1 MLLQLFK
8 ITILGEGGLQP
19 TEIVFHCDQGS
30 GAVLITR
37 REVEKMGSLKGKI
50 SSLRG
55 LRYH

>member
-1 MLLQLFK
+1 MLLQLFQ
-8 ITILGEGGLQP
+8 ITILGEGGFQL

-30 GAVLITR
+30 GVVLITR